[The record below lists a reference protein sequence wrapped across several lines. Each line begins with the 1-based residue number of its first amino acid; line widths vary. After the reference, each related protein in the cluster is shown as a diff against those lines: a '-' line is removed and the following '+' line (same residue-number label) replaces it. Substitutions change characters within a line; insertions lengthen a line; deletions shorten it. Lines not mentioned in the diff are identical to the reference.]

1 VARLGAMERGTYRS
15 VGLHLAILHADQIR
29 SRCVPPPPACC
40 VACRWEND
48 DGGLDR
54 HARSARD
61 RPFCPACARTAW
73 TQPNKQQTSGC
84 ARAVHELT
92 CAHACHCARS
102 LAPRPAG
109 WTPIIRRRRGPT
121 RGRGPGGGVRRM
133 SAAGSRSR
141 PTRAR
146 GRDPRPSPHPSFSNR
161 CGTWTTPFR
170 SIVVSSSR
178 RLSRGGGDHGDSCCY
193 CPRHVT
199 LAEFGGPTYGE
210 EDLRTFGPDAACACR
225 ESS

>member
-1 VARLGAMERGTYRS
+1 M
-15 VGLHLAILHADQIR
+15 QIR
-29 SRCVPPPPACC
+29 SDLDVSPHPQRVVWHA
-40 VACRWEND
+40 
-48 DGGLDR
+48 DGRTTTAAAGSIDTPGAR
-54 HARSARD
+54 AIGRSAR
-61 RPFCPACARTAW
+61 RALGLLG
-73 TQPNKQQTSGC
+73 PNKQQASGC